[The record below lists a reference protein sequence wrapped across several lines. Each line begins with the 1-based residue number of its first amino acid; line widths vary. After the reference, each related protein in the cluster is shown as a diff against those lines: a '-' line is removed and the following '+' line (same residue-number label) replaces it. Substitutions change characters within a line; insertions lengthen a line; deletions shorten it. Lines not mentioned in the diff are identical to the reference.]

1 MLFRSKQNNKNIKV
15 GSGIYITN
23 IQEDSGA
30 DSAGLKIGDII
41 TKIDNTI
48 ITDFADLSGSI
59 GSKRPGDRVSV
70 TYKRNGK
77 DMDENNVPD
86 MRPTFEEIRKM
97 DDNGKEYW
105 SSRDL
110 CNAMGYSGYWKFQN
124 VIDKAI
130 KVASE
135 KGMDIDDHFNHVV
148 EMVKLGSESFRKV
161 EAFHLS
167 RMACMI
173 ISENADSRK
182 LLVKQARAYFSQS
195 VSTTELMRN
204 SLESNILLYKTAQ
217 GETRIEVIFNNE
229 TFWMS
234 QKRMAALF
242 GVDRATITYHISQI
256 YESGE
261 LQREATCRKIQQVQ
275 LEGER
280 DVERAPLFYNLDV
293 IIAVGYR
300 VNSYQATQ
308 FRIWATSVLK
318 EFVIKGY
325 VLDDWRLKQGKH
337 FGKDYFDDLLERI
350 REIRTSERRYRSEEH
365 TSEAEC
371 SADYDAK
378 AESTKLFYK
387 MVQNMMHLA
396 VTNHTAAEIVY
407 ERADAEM
414 PHMGLTTW
422 KKAPDGRVQKSD
434 TIVAKNYLSDEEL
447 SQLNAITTSFLD
459 LAESRARRHIVTTME
474 DWKNR
479 LKLLL
484 ETMDYDA
491 KSSAGKVSQEE
502 AREKAYSEY
511 EKYKVI
517 QDRSY
522 ISDFDRFNSGND
534 DDTPLLPFDIDPKE

>member
-1 MLFRSKQNNKNIKV
+1 MIRGDFHLFFVFLLFNIV
-15 GSGIYITN
+15 ER
-23 IQEDSGA
+23 Q
-30 DSAGLKIGDII
+30 
-41 TKIDNTI
+41 
-48 ITDFADLSGSI
+48 
-59 GSKRPGDRVSV
+59 
-70 TYKRNGK
+70 YKRNGK

-86 MRPTFEEIRKM
+86 MRPTFEEIRKV

-105 SSRDL
+105 SSREL

-148 EMVKLGSESFRKV
+148 EMVKLGSGSFRKV

-234 QKRMAALF
+234 QKKMAALF
-242 GVDRATITYHISQI
+242 GVDVRTISYHIGQI
-256 YESGE
+256 YETGE
-261 LQREATCRKIQQVQ
+261 LDKMATIRKIGIVQ
-275 LEGER
+275 TEGER

-318 EFVIKGY
+318 EFIIKGY
-325 VLDDWRLKQGKH
+325 VLDDERLKQGKH

-350 REIRTSERRYRSEEH
+350 REIRTSERRYYQKI
-365 TSEAEC
+365 TDIYAEC

-522 ISDFDRFNSGND
+522 ISDFVRFNSGND